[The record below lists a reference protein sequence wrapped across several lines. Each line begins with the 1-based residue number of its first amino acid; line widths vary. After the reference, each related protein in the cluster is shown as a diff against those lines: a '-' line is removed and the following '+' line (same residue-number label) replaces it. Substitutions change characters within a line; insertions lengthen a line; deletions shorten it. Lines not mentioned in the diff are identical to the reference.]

1 MLFGVINLISS
12 NPASNKH
19 SRDTCTFRDG
29 EKVPTFMYHLGG
41 DQFIEILCS
50 KDTCHCDGSN
60 TGYKG
65 CQSCCCAMREK
76 HEGNKKINKIHSRV
90 NPFFSKAQ
98 AAVNLKFCRNSAPSW
113 ALPQEC
119 CELLQN
125 SYFLIYLWRSFF
137 LSPEQFFSQLI
148 ISIRPSEI
156 LCSKSAIETLEKGME
171 CFQS

>member
-1 MLFGVINLISS
+1 MAAKFLIVVLFGVINLISS
-12 NPASNKH
+12 NPVSNNH
-19 SRDTCTFRDG
+19 NRDTCTFRDG

-90 NPFFSKAQ
+90 NSFFSKVAGCWQ
-98 AAVNLKFCRNSAPSW
+98 P
-113 ALPQEC
+113 
-119 CELLQN
+119 
-125 SYFLIYLWRSFF
+125 
-137 LSPEQFFSQLI
+137 
-148 ISIRPSEI
+148 EI
-156 LCSKSAIETLEKGME
+156 LLKIGSIVGIALGMLWTFAKQLFFNIPLEI
-171 CFQS
+171 FFFVSWTIFFPTHYQY